1 MFMMRIL
8 SSFIETIG
16 IWYDW
21 PIAIDDNQGEKEC
34 NIPKYRGP
42 SPQTLEQWTRPATA
56 SRLSAGAVVSN
67 LTRTSLNQAKPDM
80 GISGL

>member
-34 NIPKYRGP
+34 NLPKYRGP
-42 SPQTLEQWTRPATA
+42 LSSDSGAMDPASHRVQTVCWGCGE
-56 SRLSAGAVVSN
+56 
-67 LTRTSLNQAKPDM
+67 
-80 GISGL
+80 